1 MWTKS
6 FYIEVIVICFLSQI
20 PWPGPSVFK
29 IQCSRESARVVRKI
43 IQSKWLPILD
53 KYQVKLPLECPF
65 HPLRD
70 IFGPQNAAKKQHRP
84 SQWTCD
90 FCGKSF
96 YEEKFLDLHFDNRHK
111 NNINM
116 AEDAVCLSD
125 YCDIM
130 RCEVLLSHD
139 STLSFGDA
147 ATVTTDIEVWNEA
160 TAYRTAMTPSGPRDL
175 ATVPQRSKFFPP
187 LSVFIPGVREASGG
201 GGGPD
206 GKVKKK
212 QQACTKQENANKA
225 TDSEQSSDNLNS
237 ADDDDESDD
246 GNNTSACD
254 KNLVDSALPAIDKK
268 QQKLSELQRLK
279 ANCKTEDLDV
289 LKKKCEMLIRD
300 CIAGLLV
307 NLSQQDFKDMEE
319 ELNRSVCWYL
329 TCERY
334 WEDSPSE
341 PKPFPWGLVFI
352 LVIVLSLG
360 VCFCYYIIWVL
371 FDSSDDMTMISGAQ
385 LTTRSSPL
393 HARHHLGPQPSQ
405 QALYGHTG
413 VMGGSPTEPGT
424 VVATNSAAYG
434 EEFYSTTAEMGDL
447 GQNEHYIYVTYPPEL
462 KRRLLESCYNR
473 TTRL

>member
-6 FYIEVIVICFLSQI
+6 FNIEVIVICFLSLI

-43 IQSKWLPILD
+43 VQSKWLPILD
-53 KYQVKLPLECPF
+53 KYQVILPLECPF
-65 HPLRD
+65 HPMRD
-70 IFGPQNAAKKQHRP
+70 IFGPQNSAKKQNRP
-84 SQWTCD
+84 SQWTCG

-116 AEDAVCLSD
+116 AEDAVCLAD

-147 ATVTTDIEVWNEA
+147 AIISTDIEVWNEA

-175 ATVPQRSKFFPP
+175 ARVPLRTNFFPP
-187 LSVFIPGVREASGG
+187 LSVFVPGTREASGSDAGHKSRKKQCKSQTEDANEG
-201 GGGPD
+201 GG
-206 GKVKKK
+206 
-212 QQACTKQENANKA
+212 
-225 TDSEQSSDNLNS
+225 EQSSDNLNA
-237 ADDDDESDD
+237 ADEDEESDD

-279 ANCKTEDLDV
+279 ANCKTEDLDL
-289 LKKKCEMLIRD
+289 LKKKCEVLIRD
-300 CIAGLLV
+300 CIEGLLV
-307 NLSQQDFKDMEE
+307 NLSHQDFKEMED
-319 ELNRSVCWYL
+319 ELNRAVCWYL

-341 PKPFPWGLVFI
+341 PKPFPWGLVFV
-352 LVIVLSLG
+352 LVMVLSLG

-371 FDSSDDMTMISGAQ
+371 FDSSDDMTISSSTQA
-385 LTTRSSPL
+385 TARSSPL
-393 HARHHLGPQPSQ
+393 HARHHLAQPSQ
-405 QALYGHTG
+405 QTLYSHGPG
-413 VMGGSPTEPGT
+413 APGT
-424 VVATNSAAYG
+424 VAETSSTAAGNSG
-434 EEFYSTTAEMGDL
+434 FSEEFYSAATEMGDM

>member
-6 FYIEVIVICFLSQI
+6 FNFEVIVICFLSLI

-43 IQSKWLPILD
+43 VQSKWLPILD
-53 KYQVKLPLECPF
+53 KYQVKMPLECPF

-70 IFGPQNAAKKQHRP
+70 IFGPQNAVKKQNRP
-84 SQWTCD
+84 SQWTCG

-111 NNINM
+111 SNINM
-116 AEDAVCLSD
+116 AEDAVCLAD

-147 ATVTTDIEVWNEA
+147 GTVSTDIEVWNEA
-160 TAYRTAMTPSGPRDL
+160 TAYRTAITPSGPRDL
-175 ATVPQRSKFFPP
+175 ARVPQRSKFFPP
-187 LSVFIPGVREASGG
+187 LSVFIPGVKESSGSGAGRVVRRKRTCREPQDRSED
-201 GGGPD
+201 D
-206 GKVKKK
+206 G
-212 QQACTKQENANKA
+212 ES
-225 TDSEQSSDNLNS
+225 SETLGA
-237 ADDDDESDD
+237 ADEDDESDD

-279 ANCKTEDLDV
+279 ANCKSEDLDL
-289 LKKKCEMLIRD
+289 LKKKCEVLIRD

-307 NLSQQDFKDMEE
+307 NLSQQDFKEMEE
-319 ELNRSVCWYL
+319 ELNRAVCWYL

-334 WEDSPSE
+334 WEDSPTE
-341 PKPFPWGLVFI
+341 PKPFPWGLVFV
-352 LVIVLSLG
+352 LVMVLSLG

-371 FDSSDDMTMISGAQ
+371 FDSDDLTMASAQ
-385 LTTRSSPL
+385 ATARSSPL
-393 HARHHLGPQPSQ
+393 HARHHLASQPSQ
-405 QALYGHTG
+405 QILYSHA
-413 VMGGSPTEPGT
+413 GGLVGNMADASLAVG
-424 VVATNSAAYG
+424 TNSGGFSEEIYSAAT
-434 EEFYSTTAEMGDL
+434 EIGDL